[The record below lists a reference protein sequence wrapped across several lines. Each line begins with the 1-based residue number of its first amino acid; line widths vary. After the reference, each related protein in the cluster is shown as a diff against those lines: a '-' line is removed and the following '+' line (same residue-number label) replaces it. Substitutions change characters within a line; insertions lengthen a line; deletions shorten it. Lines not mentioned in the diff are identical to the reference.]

1 MLLIYNCP
9 VIIENNSKVPW
20 TDQSR
25 YCLAYI
31 ITETQAILTVGSTW
45 LNCLSVCLLFP
56 WQRDTSCCYSS
67 RGVEL
72 AVHTIREIS
81 REWSHNYVKQNNN
94 KIVPFVLV
102 TIPTFC
108 TNKRAFVP
116 MCFLCKILINLS
128 LFKSVQ
134 I

>member
-9 VIIENNSKVPW
+9 VIIQNNSKAPW

-25 YCLAYI
+25 DCFAYI
-31 ITETQAILTVGSTW
+31 ITETQTILTVGSTW
-45 LNCLSVCLLFP
+45 LNCLPVYLLFP
-56 WQRDTSCCYSS
+56 WQRDTSCYSR

-72 AVHTIREIS
+72 AAHTIREIS

-94 KIVPFVLV
+94 KIVPSVLV

-108 TNKRAFVP
+108 TNKRAFVL
-116 MCFLCKILINLS
+116 MCFLCKNLI
-128 LFKSVQ
+128 KSVK